1 MLHKLHELLREADI
15 HKNQMVENQTDFYTA
30 SCFLVGVYILLYRI
44 FSKTLLNI
52 GNKEKLNTIEGKKK
66 GKIIPLFEITNYV
79 DEILLSLATQYTF

>member
-1 MLHKLHELLREADI
+1 MLHKFHKLLREADI

-30 SCFLVGVYILLYRI
+30 SCFLVGIYILLYKI

-52 GNKEKLNTIEGKKK
+52 GNKEKLNIIEGKKK